1 MAERE
6 VLGLKKLLVAV
17 VTESSLSRAATG
29 RVSVEAVASITTIT
43 IALFFGAFRRFKD
56 NDPENTVGGVLSAYN
71 TFNDG

>member
-29 RVSVEAVASITTIT
+29 RVSVEVCWRGCS
-43 IALFFGAFRRFKD
+43 LFRLR
-56 NDPENTVGGVLSAYN
+56 GVVVNWLLRSYWL
-71 TFNDG
+71 